1 MSIKDFIQLVE
12 QADIPNMQVLG
23 PLDDGFA
30 NIRYNGMAGV
40 LDQQTNKMILISPKV
55 PDSFHIV
62 TVAGGRETTQYV
74 GGSELGP
81 ATKKALDSIT
91 PRQRPRPPAP
101 LPSQESYESTEQVRS
116 IVQRMM
122 EDARVPQ
129 KPRQGPLRP
138 QTGAGKHKDKKK
150 DQKQGKEKHKGKN
163 LDESNIPFAGLGKH
177 KIGQAGQLRSPG
189 PTGYPKGKLV
199 GGAAESRFGR
209 NRDDQFSL
217 GGRMPRTDRID
228 RDSSSGQDA
237 QQRMERKLKQQT
249 IDRLLDKGFKI
260 DALNGKSLPELIQ
273 MLREGIPYSYG
284 FVPGRKKPN
293 ATTRHLRDYP
303 VSDKDVAKPVK
314 KPEKK
319 KPEQGLAEMDK
330 SQPSHGRDGKIS
342 HSTYG
347 SRDKE
352 GSDYFKGKEVPVKP
366 ITVKK
371 MEKDALDI
379 LKKQGVAEG
388 SDKLQGTPVVS
399 LKDLDSKD
407 TKKNKYGQTVPKKLK
422 KDDPRVKFHK
432 DEKQGVAEGS
442 GKNVVKSV
450 KVGNFRHDL
459 VDTGMGWQVRI
470 YNGDELYDT
479 GMSKNSEQKG
489 LAALEDAVAYT
500 EKQTRTKRQGVSE
513 GEGKTQKYEMMM
525 RNGQVKKFIAKDDAD
540 AKRIAAG
547 HGAKSVIRLRGG
559 IPAGKVAEQ
568 GVSEGWGF
576 DQWGHDTW
584 TDAQKEVARKKKN
597 EKQRAQR
604 QQNKDQQNKD
614 QQKSKEQGVSEGYS
628 TLDLWNMSPKEVVEL
643 LDAKKITYDEFH
655 AYQDLVINGGPD
667 EDDDFDY
674 TDYSMRQGERGME
687 EEKIKGVDGKA
698 CWKGYKRMGTKK
710 KGGRTVDNCVKV
722 GEDSY
727 MESLWSQLD
736 EYKFTSL
743 PYKGQ
748 KKEKQAPFALGSKHI
763 GKAGGSSK
771 SKGALSGMKAS
782 TSKDSNKPV
791 VSTEAAPPGDKYERM
806 VKHIKKGYAKDGKI
820 TDKER
825 SIAYATAWK
834 AKNKA
839 KK

>member
-1 MSIKDFIQLVE
+1 
-12 QADIPNMQVLG
+12 
-23 PLDDGFA
+23 
-30 NIRYNGMAGV
+30 
-40 LDQQTNKMILISPKV
+40 
-55 PDSFHIV
+55 
-62 TVAGGRETTQYV
+62 
-74 GGSELGP
+74 
-81 ATKKALDSIT
+81 
-91 PRQRPRPPAP
+91 
-101 LPSQESYESTEQVRS
+101 
-116 IVQRMM
+116 
-122 EDARVPQ
+122 
-129 KPRQGPLRP
+129 
-138 QTGAGKHKDKKK
+138 
-150 DQKQGKEKHKGKN
+150 
-163 LDESNIPFAGLGKH
+163 
-177 KIGQAGQLRSPG
+177 
-189 PTGYPKGKLV
+189 
-199 GGAAESRFGR
+199 
-209 NRDDQFSL
+209 
-217 GGRMPRTDRID
+217 MPRTDRID

-237 QQRMERKLKQQT
+237 QHRMERKMKQQT
-249 IDRLLDKGFKI
+249 IDRLLDRHP
-260 DALNGKSLPELIQ
+260 DWERSDLELAPLPELIQ
-273 MLREGIPYSYG
+273 MLREGVPYSYG

-319 KPEQGLAEMDK
+319 KPDQDVAEMDK

-347 SRDKE
+347 SRDKK
-352 GSDYFKGKEVPVKP
+352 GSDYFKGKEAPGKA
-366 ITVKK
+366 ITAKQAS
-371 MEKDALDI
+371 KDALDI

-388 SDKLQGTPVVS
+388 S
-399 LKDLDSKD
+399 
-407 TKKNKYGQTVPKKLK
+407 N
-422 KDDPRVKFHK
+422 
-432 DEKQGVAEGS
+432 
-442 GKNVVKSV
+442 KNVVKSI

-500 EKQTRTKRQGVSE
+500 EKQTRTKR
-513 GEGKTQKYEMMM
+513 
-525 RNGQVKKFIAKDDAD
+525 
-540 AKRIAAG
+540 
-547 HGAKSVIRLRGG
+547 
-559 IPAGKVAEQ
+559 Q

>member
-1 MSIKDFIQLVE
+1 MNIKNFIQLVE

-249 IDRLLDKGFKI
+249 IDRLLDRHPEWERS
-260 DALNGKSLPELIQ
+260 DLELASLPELIQ
-273 MLREGIPYSYG
+273 MLRENQSKKLDEGLPMADYTKYSTETLMNMLKILKKNPEKEKIAKA
-284 FVPGRKKPN
+284 VSKELVRRSQELSEAVKKPN

-314 KPEKK
+314 PEKK
-319 KPEQGLAEMDK
+319 KDEKKAVAEMDNRTPAGDRREK
-330 SQPSHGRDGKIS
+330 RANSPEVQKQRE
-342 HSTYG
+342 
-347 SRDKE
+347 KE
-352 GSDYFKGKEVPVKP
+352 LQAD
-366 ITVKK
+366 
-371 MEKDALDI
+371 
-379 LKKQGVAEG
+379 LKKVSPKMRKKLGLPEPKEGVAEG
-388 SDKLQGTPVVS
+388 YGPWGRKSPEDVAKIKRALE
-399 LKDLDSKD
+399 KE
-407 TKKNKYGQTVPKKLK
+407 KKNQPGQLRRSPMSPSKTN
-422 KDDPRVKFHK
+422 
-432 DEKQGVAEGS
+432 Q
-442 GKNVVKSV
+442 
-450 KVGNFRHDL
+450 
-459 VDTGMGWQVRI
+459 VD
-470 YNGDELYDT
+470 
-479 GMSKNSEQKG
+479 K
-489 LAALEDAVAYT
+489 
-500 EKQTRTKRQGVSE
+500 
-513 GEGKTQKYEMMM
+513 
-525 RNGQVKKFIAKDDAD
+525 
-540 AKRIAAG
+540 
-547 HGAKSVIRLRGG
+547 
-559 IPAGKVAEQ
+559 
-568 GVSEGWGF
+568 F
-576 DQWGHDTW
+576 DQWT
-584 TDAQKEVARKKKN
+584 ARTFSN
-597 EKQRAQR
+597 VEEGKQ
-604 QQNKDQQNKD
+604 
-614 QQKSKEQGVSEGYS
+614 
-628 TLDLWNMSPKEVVEL
+628 
-643 LDAKKITYDEFH
+643 
-655 AYQDLVINGGPD
+655 
-667 EDDDFDY
+667 
-674 TDYSMRQGERGME
+674 
-687 EEKIKGVDGKA
+687 KGVDGKA

-710 KGGRTVDNCVKV
+710 KGGRTVDNCVKIESISE
-722 GEDSY
+722 GILSSFGL
-727 MESLWSQLD
+727 ME
-736 EYKFTSL
+736 
-743 PYKGQ
+743 
-748 KKEKQAPFALGSKHI
+748 
-763 GKAGGSSK
+763 K
-771 SKGALSGMKAS
+771 S
-782 TSKDSNKPV
+782 
-791 VSTEAAPPGDKYERM
+791 PPGFKGT
-806 VKHIKKGYAKDGKI
+806 VKAMKKHPELTKGKTKDGKE
-820 TDKER
+820 KNPW
-825 SIAYATAWK
+825 ALAWHM
-834 AKNKA
+834 KNKGYKSH
-839 KK
+839 KKADGSNKD